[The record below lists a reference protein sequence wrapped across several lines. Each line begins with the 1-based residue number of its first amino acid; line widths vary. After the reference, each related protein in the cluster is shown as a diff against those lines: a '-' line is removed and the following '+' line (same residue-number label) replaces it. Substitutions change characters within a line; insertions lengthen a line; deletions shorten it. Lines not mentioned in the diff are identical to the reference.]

1 MWPCSVFLLL
11 ASVTWPGRYCMLLR
25 HAVALIPATPSG
37 TGPRLFRLRGV
48 KNTHAD
54 VTTVS
59 VLLV

>member
-1 MWPCSVFLLL
+1 
-11 ASVTWPGRYCMLLR
+11 MLLR
-25 HAVALIPATPSG
+25 HAVALIPATPSW

-59 VLLV
+59 V